1 MNSNVTAS
9 ASSKYKLKHNPSVFA
24 RAQKEL
30 VAQIVGLA

>member
-1 MNSNVTAS
+1 MNSNATLG

-24 RAQKEL
+24 CAQEL